1 MSAHRKQ
8 NWTPLHSPEKNSE
21 KKTGIPINDSTE
33 NLIHK
38 AEIERMKKLLSEK
51 IKDPKLAKKAAVLI
65 TEMLNN
71 PRRD

>member
-1 MSAHRKQ
+1 MSAHKKQ
-8 NWTPLHSPEKNSE
+8 HWTPLHTPEKKSE
-21 KKTGIPINDSTE
+21 KKTGAPLIDSTE